1 MDANKYVELRIYPT
15 YFCVDAKT
23 ARGRV
28 PLAAMAESRYSL
40 FTAAQ
45 ILRRWFSVLTQT
57 VTQTRKNQVEL
68 SVLETTKL
76 RNFLSRKVRKCLE
89 MSAKNIRPTFGTKRP
104 RVRIPTLRP
113 NPVEIFRFQPDFS
126 AFSELFPMENSV
138 TFPFDPNATQTGIL
152 ERKAPEDKFC
162 RLPEHFRWPACAF
175 LFISCRYPTLAM
187 KPLIF
192 CAASF
197 FMPAVTWV

>member
-1 MDANKYVELRIYPT
+1 
-15 YFCVDAKT
+15 
-23 ARGRV
+23 
-28 PLAAMAESRYSL
+28 MAESRYSL

-45 ILRRWFSVLTQT
+45 NLRRWFSGLTQT

-113 NPVEIFRFQPDFS
+113 NLAEIFWFQPDFS
-126 AFSELFPMENSV
+126 AYSELFPMENFV
-138 TFPFDPNATQTGIL
+138 TFPFDPNATQTGI
-152 ERKAPEDKFC
+152 RSGKRRNVQNRC
-162 RLPEHFRWPACAF
+162 LPEHFRQA
-175 LFISCRYPTLAM
+175 TQ
-187 KPLIF
+187 
-192 CAASF
+192 SF
-197 FMPAVTWV
+197 FALFFSKRYSLFTATHFLRHPFSHAVQIICYSQTQSIQTLSSTDDFVGQV

>member
-1 MDANKYVELRIYPT
+1 MRGPPG
-15 YFCVDAKT
+15 KT
-23 ARGRV
+23 A
-28 PLAAMAESRYSL
+28 EICSYSL

-45 ILRRWFSVLTQT
+45 NLRRWFSVLTQT

-113 NPVEIFRFQPDFS
+113 NLAEIFRFQPDFS
-126 AFSELFPMENSV
+126 AFSDLISMENSA
-138 TFPFDPNATQTGIL
+138 TFPLDPNATHTGIRSGKR
-152 ERKAPEDKFC
+152 RKINFAACRSNSGRRHSHFSLYFAKKLFC
-162 RLPEHFRWPACAF
+162 
-175 LFISCRYPTLAM
+175 
-187 KPLIF
+187 
-192 CAASF
+192 
-197 FMPAVTWV
+197 V

>member
-45 ILRRWFSVLTQT
+45 FLRRWFSVLTQT

-68 SVLETTKL
+68 SVLKTTKL

-89 MSAKNIRPTFGTKRP
+89 ISAKNIRPTFGTKRP

-113 NPVEIFRFQPDFS
+113 NPAEIFRFQPDFS
-126 AFSELFPMENSV
+126 AFSELFPMENSAH
-138 TFPFDPNATQTGIL
+138 FPFDPNVTQTGFWSGKR
-152 ERKAPEDKFC
+152 RKISFAACRSSSGRRRALFC
-162 RLPEHFRWPACAF
+162 SFLAVIQRLP
-175 LFISCRYPTLAM
+175 
-187 KPLIF
+187 
-192 CAASF
+192 
-197 FMPAVTWV
+197 